1 MYSVFDKELRLLSA
15 WICKKIH
22 VSCSSQHKG
31 RSYIDCSTWKYV
43 PTVWVTLIS
52 PFKDHTHNRLRS
64 LLYLVKDEGP
74 LSIVFPLSS
83 LYEDP
88 APSYKGQ
95 VCVGILII
103 FCPCFLLLTK
113 IEGYGYDTIRYLR
126 CDNIDCF
133 FLKKM
138 TMGNCNVFW
147 NEIMI
152 NYISSCTLDA
162 VGSSQIFFPT
172 QNFKRA
178 Y

>member
-1 MYSVFDKELRLLSA
+1 ME
-15 WICKKIH
+15 
-22 VSCSSQHKG
+22 
-31 RSYIDCSTWKYV
+31 V
-43 PTVWVTLIS
+43 PYVWVTLLS
-52 PFKDHTHNRLRS
+52 PFKDHTHNRPKS

-152 NYISSCTLDA
+152 NYISSCTYLFKSA
-162 VGSSQIFFPT
+162 CLLATFHFQRKRKLPFFLSSSYYQYSKVRVFWLGI
-172 QNFKRA
+172 
-178 Y
+178 